1 MNDSPNLSIED
12 IAPLIG
18 QQAIE
23 IIALT
28 KEVQRL
34 RLRVEE
40 LEELARF
47 RPMDPQS
54 EEAA

>member
-1 MNDSPNLSIED
+1 MDPSPDLKIED

-28 KEVQRL
+28 KELRRL
-34 RLRVEE
+34 QDRVAE
-40 LEELARF
+40 LEA
-47 RPMDPQS
+47 PGTVS
-54 EEAA
+54 EGDA

>member
-1 MNDSPNLSIED
+1 MDSSPDLQIAD

-34 RLRVEE
+34 RERLAD
-40 LEELARF
+40 LEEKA
-47 RPMDPQS
+47 D
-54 EEAA
+54 